1 ITQLWGVHLS
11 AAGGSRSGRLQMLAS
26 RVTRFNDKL
35 TKEVE
40 EARKPIDQKYQ
51 QGNGT
56 FVEHEAAIAEL
67 YGRAGMKQIEFM
79 AALAKDYTAVANG
92 ISQNRA
98 RLAGLAW
105 RWEDVA
111 FRRVAVADDVHDRA
125 AKGMLRRLDGLFQLH
140 V

>member
-1 ITQLWGVHLS
+1 RIGGAITQLWSVHLN
-11 AAGGSRSGRLQMLAS
+11 AAGGSRSGRLQMLAV

-40 EARKPIDQKYQ
+40 DARKPIDQKYQ

-67 YGRAGMKQIEFM
+67 YGRAGMKQFEFM

-98 RLAGLAW
+98 RLAALVWGW
-105 RWEDVA
+105 QGVA
-111 FRRVAVADDVHDRA
+111 FRRVAVGDVVHERTV
-125 AKGMLRRLDGLFQLH
+125 KGIPRPLA
-140 V
+140 